1 VAKKKYYLDTSALLP
16 FYRNEG
22 SSYLIQKFLMDIDPP
37 ALISNL
43 TRVEF
48 ASAIARWVRMN
59 ELTEAE
65 AGLIENTFKNDIKSG
80 LFIGHPIST
89 KQINQA
95 EKWISTR
102 KTSLRT
108 LDALHLASSWSS
120 EAEMIT
126 CDTILHQSAKLLGIS
141 SRLVKP
147 KKS

>member
-1 VAKKKYYLDTSALLP
+1 VANKKYYLDTSALLP
-16 FYRNEG
+16 FYRNES
-22 SSYLIQKFLMDIDPP
+22 SSYLIQKFLLDIDPP

-48 ASAIARWVRMN
+48 ASAIARWLRMN

-65 AGLIENTFKNDIKSG
+65 AGLIESTFTNDIKSG
-80 LFIGHPIST
+80 LFIGHSISP
-89 KQINQA
+89 KQFNQA
-95 EKWISTR
+95 EKWILAR

-126 CDTILHQSAKLLGIS
+126 CDKILHQSAKQLGIS
-141 SRLVKP
+141 SHLIE
-147 KKS
+147 S